1 MFRKSDYI
9 PFGLGIFI
17 FGGLFLVPLFWSK
30 FNHIDF
36 EDAILPSIISCLVFF
51 IAHDNRGNFSFGR
64 FIMGF
69 VFVYFTIMRT
79 SMKYGSG
86 SKMFLAG
93 GFLGYLVMFA
103 CGWAGIMLG
112 RLVRGKE
119 QLEREIAAEQQAIV
133 EQKAVELQQKK
144 SEPDS
149 FSDLA
154 LIAKQNTPYHKF
166 MAVTYCAWRNGNLQ
180 LLSEV
185 FKKEAAANTFEKFC
199 SGHEQYK
206 KDIEESFAM
215 RPFEDGEFLVALT
228 PQWFIMT
235 SKVIYIFKP
244 EKKIINIKDIA
255 DYKVDGV
262 LGVNMNLTL
271 KSGEK
276 LVFPKMKAAPAE
288 KFVFAFRDG
297 KIS

>member
-17 FGGLFLVPLFWSK
+17 FGGLFFVPLIWSK

-36 EDAILPSIISCLVFF
+36 EDAILPSIVSCLVFF
-51 IAHDNRGNFSFGR
+51 IAHDNRGNFSLGR

-119 QLEREIAAEQQAIV
+119 QIEREIAT
-133 EQKAVELQQKK
+133 EQKAVEIQQKK

-154 LIAKQNTPYHKF
+154 LVAKQTTPFHKF
-166 MAVTYCAWRNGNLQ
+166 MAETYTAWKNGLLNP
-180 LLSEV
+180 LSEV
-185 FKKEAAANTFEKFC
+185 FKKEATANTFEKFC
-199 SGHEQYK
+199 SGHDQYK

-215 RPFEDGEFLVALT
+215 RPFEDREYLVALT

-235 SKVIYIFKP
+235 SKVIYVLKP
-244 EKKIINIKDIA
+244 DKKIISLLDIA
-255 DYKVDGV
+255 EYKVDGV

-276 LVFPKMKAAPAE
+276 LVFPKMKAAPAG